1 MAKWSITW
9 ESSGTAKKSTGSTT
23 VCGERIMDA
32 LDTFFKDKANKKR
45 NIVGIERVCII
56 KETNRKK
63 KEHS

>member
-9 ESSGTAKKSTGSTT
+9 ESSGTKKSTGSTT

-32 LDTFFKDKANKKR
+32 LDMFFKDKANKKR

-56 KETNRKK
+56 KESNRKI
-63 KEHS
+63 KEKA